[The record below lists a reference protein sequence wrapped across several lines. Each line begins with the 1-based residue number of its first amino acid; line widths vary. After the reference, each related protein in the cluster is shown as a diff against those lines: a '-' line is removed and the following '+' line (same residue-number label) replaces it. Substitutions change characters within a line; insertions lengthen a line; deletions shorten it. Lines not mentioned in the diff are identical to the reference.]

1 MHRMIKSNARNV
13 AHAHWWPAL
22 FMQLMLCALT
32 AEWTHAQEVKA
43 PAADAEAAQPAP
55 GDKTDE
61 KQGLATLV
69 EVKLP
74 LGSGGEAPLKQA
86 ITRARD
92 RLIAEARQRGDGRR
106 PILVLQFI
114 PTGNAEGAGS
124 QFETVLSLA
133 RFLESRE
140 MADVKTVAWLPRTVR
155 GHGVLA
161 AIACEEIVMAADA
174 EIGDARADEPA
185 DHGVS
190 RTVVEAYREIADAKR
205 TIPVALAVGMIDP
218 AIEVVQIESEE
229 GVRFL
234 PRDEVEAFRA
244 DNEVINEST
253 LVPAGT
259 VANFTGREGRQ
270 FGFVK
275 YLAAEKADVAKALS
289 VPVDALEFNQS
300 LVAEWVPVM
309 ITVRGEIT
317 PAAVSQLSTLLNDN
331 IARGANWIGVRID
344 SVGGDLDA
352 CITLANQL
360 AELDPNAIR
369 TVAYVP
375 VEAKG
380 GAAIVALACDQL
392 VMAPDA
398 KIGIGPNLAELA
410 RDDNRNLPQQRRRRG
425 FQPERDGEDPAAL
438 LAAVESAEI
447 SLRSSLADKT
457 DRSASLLTAMID
469 PDVEVFQYRNKE
481 SGDARWMSVE
491 EAGALRD
498 APNWTQGV
506 ALHAGA
512 EPLQLDGTQ
521 ALEAGIAFQTVDSFD
536 QLERM
541 YGLSDVDFVEPNWAM
556 KLVHALASPG
566 LATFLL
572 MLGLV
577 GMYVEMK
584 TPGVGVGGVVAAL
597 AFLLFFWSK
606 SLEGTATSLEI
617 VMFVGGLVLMLIEI
631 FVVPG
636 VGVFGLT
643 GGLMVIFSL
652 VLASQTFTFPR
663 SGAEMDEMRRSMS
676 IVVGAG
682 VGVIGIA
689 FALRRFLPKAPI
701 FNRLVLEPPP
711 PEERVTLS
719 HREALADY
727 SHLVGVVGE
736 AMTDLRPGGRALVG
750 GQLIDVIAEGVPL
763 DRGTRVMVVEAHANR
778 VLVRAAT

>member
-1 MHRMIKSNARNV
+1 MIKSDVRNV
-13 AHAHWWPAL
+13 AHAYWWRVLL
-22 FMQLMLCALT
+22 FQLVVVCT
-32 AEWTHAQEVKA
+32 APEVTKAQEAEA
-43 PAADAEAAQPAP
+43 PAGDANAAAP
-55 GDKTDE
+55 PTDE
-61 KQGLATLV
+61 KSGLAALV

-74 LGSGGEAPLKQA
+74 LGSGGEAPLKQ
-86 ITRARD
+86 TLLRARD
-92 RLIAEARQRGDGRR
+92 RLIAEARLRGDGRR
-106 PILVLQFI
+106 PILVLHFV
-114 PTGNAEGAGS
+114 PDGSVESAGS

-140 MADVKTVAWLPRTVR
+140 MSDVKTVAWIPRTIR

-174 EIGDARADEPA
+174 ELGDASADEPA
-185 DHGVS
+185 DQAVS

-218 AIEVVQIESEE
+218 AAEIVQVESEE
-229 GVRFL
+229 GIRFL
-234 PRDEVEAFRA
+234 FRDEVEAFRA
-244 DNEVINEST
+244 ENEVINERT
-253 LVPAGT
+253 LVPVGS
-259 VANFTGREGRQ
+259 VARFTGREGRQ

-275 YLAAEKADVAKALS
+275 YLAAAKPDVAKALS
-289 VPVDALEFNQS
+289 TSVESLQVNQS
-300 LVAEWVPVM
+300 LLADWNSVM

-331 IARGANWIGVRID
+331 VARGANWIGVRVD
-344 SVGGDLDA
+344 SIGGDLGA

-360 AELDPNAIR
+360 AELDPNAVR

-380 GAAIVALACDQL
+380 GAALIALACDQL

-398 KIGIGPNLAELA
+398 TVGIGPNLAEIG
-410 RDDNRNLPQQRRRRG
+410 REDNRNLPPQPRRRRG
-425 FQPERDGEDPAAL
+425 FKPQRDEEDPAAVR
-438 LAAVESAEI
+438 AAVDSAEV
-447 SLRSSLADKT
+447 SLQSSLAAKT
-457 DRSASLLTAMID
+457 DRSWSLLAAMID
-469 PDVEVFQYRNKE
+469 PKIELFKYRNNE
-481 SGDARWMSVE
+481 SGEARWMSAE
-491 EAGALRD
+491 EAGALQD
-498 APNWTQGV
+498 AAKWAQG
-506 ALHAGA
+506 ASLRAGN
-512 EPLQLDGTQ
+512 EPLLLRGTQ

-536 QLERM
+536 QLERL
-541 YGLSDVDFVEPNWAM
+541 YGLGQVAFVEPNWAM
-556 KLVHALASPG
+556 KLIHALASPG

-577 GMYVEMK
+577 GMYIEMK

-682 VGVIGIA
+682 VGVIGLA
-689 FALRRFLPKAPI
+689 VALRRFLPKAPI

-711 PEERVTLS
+711 PEERITLS

-727 SHLVGVVGE
+727 SHLVGVTGE
-736 AMTDLRPGGRALVG
+736 AMTDLRPGGRALIG
-750 GQLIDVIAEGVPL
+750 GQLIDVIAEGIPL
-763 DRGTRVMVVEAHANR
+763 DRGTAVTVVEAHANR
-778 VLVRAAT
+778 VLVREAT